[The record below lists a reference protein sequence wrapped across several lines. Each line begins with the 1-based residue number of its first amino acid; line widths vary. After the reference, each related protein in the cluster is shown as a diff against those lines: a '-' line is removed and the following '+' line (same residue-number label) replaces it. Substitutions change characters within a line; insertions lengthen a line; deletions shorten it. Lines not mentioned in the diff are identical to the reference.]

1 MNTIKWH
8 GDETLDDLYDHWIQL
23 VEEGN
28 RAGLLKEM
36 ARAVNSGRS
45 AYEEQEDGSLEYVGP
60 AYSTQ
65 EMYIVEMAYGSDA
78 TKVIEMVKES
88 DEHEVGDNL
97 K

>member
-1 MNTIKWH
+1 MNSIKWK

-36 ARAVNSGRS
+36 SRAVNSGRS

-60 AYSTQ
+60 KYDTS
-65 EMYIVEMAYGSDA
+65 EMTILELSYGSDA
-78 TKVIEMVKES
+78 DKVIEMVKES
-88 DEHEVGDNL
+88 DEYEVGENL